1 MTKLFS
7 IVFYIFILNTNLIF
21 GRPII
26 FKKDC
31 EKLYNLNILEYF
43 KAQGVTLTNQ
53 ATTDSYEA
61 GIIQC
66 FGETT
71 TTGSPMEEV
80 IKNNPFPSLCNN
92 LDNSITTV
100 IFCFGLLTLW
110 IMLMASAIIYQIRSI
125 GKVRKKI
132 RMNKEGKFEVG
143 TRENSPKS
151 MPLEGITLA

>member
-1 MTKLFS
+1 MPKFFS
-7 IVFYIFILNTNLIF
+7 LAFYIFICSKLII

-43 KAQGVTLTNQ
+43 KAQGVTLSNQ

-92 LDNSITTV
+92 LENSITTV

-110 IMLMASAIIYQIRSI
+110 IMLMASAIIYQVRSI
-125 GKVRKKI
+125 GKVRKKF
-132 RMNKEGKFEVG
+132 RMNKEGKFELG
-143 TRENSPKS
+143 QTRENSPKN
-151 MPLEGITLA
+151 MPLEGITLV